1 MILDLGLATRL
12 VVGIRT
18 HTAQRT
24 ACQPWDAAGVSAALK
39 ATEGSPGAVLA
50 AAVLAAEDPS
60 CRTPNASTFAAHWPV
75 NAASTRPAP
84 RHAMRCP
91 EHPDQDQPCQPCKA
105 EKGPPPP
112 GLLAAAVAE
121 AEAIGRAAIPHT
133 RREPLRPKAALTPKE
148 TRR

>member
-1 MILDLGLATRL
+1 MILDLGLAVRL

-84 RHAMRCP
+84 RHAMTCP
-91 EHPDQDQPCQPCKA
+91 EHPDQTQPCQPCSA
-105 EKGPPPP
+105 NVAPMPDDVRAALAGAVEK
-112 GLLAAAVAE
+112 
-121 AEAIGRAAIPHT
+121 GRAAIPHDPRT
-133 RREPLRPKAALTPKE
+133 PLRPKAAPTQKDTP
-148 TRR
+148 